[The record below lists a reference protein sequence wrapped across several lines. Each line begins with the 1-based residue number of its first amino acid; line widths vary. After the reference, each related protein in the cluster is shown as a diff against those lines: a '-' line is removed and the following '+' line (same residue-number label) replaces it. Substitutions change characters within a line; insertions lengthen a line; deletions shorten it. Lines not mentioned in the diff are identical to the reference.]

1 MYLDDVI
8 IYGETEEEF
17 TKNVKLVLQKEM
29 FFVNTILQSN
39 LRNVRLMLVK
49 YSTLDMFLMQ
59 KN

>member
-8 IYGETEEEF
+8 IYGETEEEY
-17 TKNVKLVLQKEM
+17 TKNVKLVLQTEM

-49 YSTLDMFLMQ
+49 YSTLEMFLMQ